1 MNDGKNTEISQKSLI
16 LYIRTQSE
24 ESYPT
29 MPKKEKVKGRDN
41 EASLSSNRVNFLNS
55 KQKKKDSVEN
65 QDFQNYESNIN
76 DDSN

>member
-1 MNDGKNTEISQKSLI
+1 
-16 LYIRTQSE
+16 
-24 ESYPT
+24 